1 MQFYIEYISTIITKV
16 FFIVSS
22 NSYTIGQLRLC
33 SLSLYCFILGDK
45 YNLGKETKQQILKK
59 QLLTFVLNLPQLR
72 DLLNLF
78 IIFLSSNEAFML
90 TNRSTDVILL
100 SF

>member
-1 MQFYIEYISTIITKV
+1 MQFYIEYISTTITKV

-22 NSYTIGQLRLC
+22 NSYSIGQLSLC

-45 YNLGKETKQQILKK
+45 CNLGKETKQYILKK
-59 QLLTFVLNLPQLR
+59 QSLTFVLDLPQIR

>member
-22 NSYTIGQLRLC
+22 NSYTIGQLSLC

-45 YNLGKETKQQILKK
+45 RNLGKETKQ
-59 QLLTFVLNLPQLR
+59 
-72 DLLNLF
+72 
-78 IIFLSSNEAFML
+78 
-90 TNRSTDVILL
+90 
-100 SF
+100 